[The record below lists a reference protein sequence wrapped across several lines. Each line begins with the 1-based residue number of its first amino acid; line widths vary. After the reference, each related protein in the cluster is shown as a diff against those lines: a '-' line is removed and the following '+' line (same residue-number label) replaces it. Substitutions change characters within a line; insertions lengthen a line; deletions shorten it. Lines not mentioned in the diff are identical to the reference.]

1 MHSNETNEQS
11 IRIIENIK
19 KEEELTNNK
28 LHNASTHTVS
38 NKNTPYLLC
47 PIEKEKEKKK
57 NQSTKYTPLLFDII
71 GLNNLKCSNKSSKSI
86 PKRRNT
92 VSRCYHIDSKKENK
106 KISNLRYKT
115 LKKCDSNML
124 NGKFEEKFGLKRNP
138 SKSLFTFI

>member
-1 MHSNETNEQS
+1 LDKIFEYLKNLNKMHSNETNEQS

-57 NQSTKYTPLLFDII
+57 NQSTKYTPLLLMF
-71 GLNNLKCSNKSSKSI
+71 
-86 PKRRNT
+86 
-92 VSRCYHIDSKKENK
+92 
-106 KISNLRYKT
+106 
-115 LKKCDSNML
+115 
-124 NGKFEEKFGLKRNP
+124 
-138 SKSLFTFI
+138 